1 MRKRSLVVLF
11 SLSSLTLGWGAACNS
26 SDPQPLCGEGQ
37 AKVDGVCLLDLPIA
51 INGEGYFAERSKKAV
66 FMGESDRFEVVDAR
80 SGDVVMSENAEG
92 PSTSADTG
100 QTVYVADFTEI
111 TQAGE
116 YYIAANGQ
124 RSGTF
129 AVGKGTLDRALD
141 AAMLGLYG
149 QRCGERVH
157 LEFDDHSFDH
167 GACHLAP
174 ALMSRVGSSEER
186 DDTGGWHDAGDY
198 GKYVRNGAFAVAFL
212 LKAYEHFPEHLETRE
227 FEIPEKG
234 GAVPDILDEAR
245 VEVEWILK
253 AQFDDGSFAHKIT
266 AEHFEASMMPTS
278 DNQDR
283 FFFSTSTTSTASAVA
298 LLAQAARV
306 YEAFDDKFS
315 EKCLKAAKRG
325 QDFLDDHPEAILSEQ
340 LPNGEGTGTYA
351 WEPDEG
357 HADRLWA
364 YAELWETTGEAGY
377 LGRFEESAADFRV
390 SYNFDWGDPTNLA
403 VMTFLDSNRAGR
415 DPALVESKT
424 RELFQTADGIADAAS
439 NDAFGRGF
447 DSYYWGSNGVIVRM
461 SFNLAAAH
469 RVHKNTK
476 YLDAIT
482 AQIDH
487 VLGRNGFARSY
498 VTGLGI
504 NPVRFPHHRPSA
516 SDSVP
521 VPWPGLLIGGPHG
534 SDPQGLA
541 WEDDP
546 DNYQNNEIAINWNTA
561 LIYALIAAQA
571 TRTDESDSCWPDCL
585 PPEPAMGGAGGM
597 GGSMDESP

>member
-1 MRKRSLVVLF
+1 MRKRSLLVLLT
-11 SLSSLTLGWGAACNS
+11 LSSMTLGWGTSCAPEE
-26 SDPQPLCGEGQ
+26 PQALCGEGQ
-37 AKVDGVCLLDLPIA
+37 AKVEGVCLLDLPIA
-51 INGEGYFAERSKKAV
+51 INGEGYLPERSKKAV
-66 FMGESDRFEVVDAR
+66 FMGDSGRFEVVDAKT
-80 SGDVVMSENAEG
+80 GDVILSGTADG
-92 PSTSADTG
+92 PSTSPDTA
-100 QTVYVADFTEI
+100 QEVYVADFSEVTDP
-111 TQAGE
+111 GE
-116 YYIAANGQ
+116 YYVEANGQ

-129 AVGKGTLDRALD
+129 AIGIGALDRALD

-157 LEFDDHSFDH
+157 LEFEDHSFEH

-174 ALMSRVGSSEER
+174 ALLTRVGSDESR

-212 LKAYEHFPEHLETRE
+212 LKAYEHFPEYLEKRE
-227 FEIPEKG
+227 FEIPERG
-234 GAVPDILDEAR
+234 GPVPDVLDEAR

-278 DNQDR
+278 DNQER

-306 YEAFDDKFS
+306 YEAFDDKFA
-315 EKCLKAAKRG
+315 EKCLKAAKHG
-325 QDFLDDHPEAILSEQ
+325 QEFLDDHPEAILSEQ

-364 YAELWETTGEAGY
+364 YAELWETTGDANY
-377 LGRFEESAADFRV
+377 LERFQESAVGFQV

-403 VMTFLDSNRAGR
+403 VMTFLDSTREGR
-415 DPALVESKT
+415 DPSLVDAKT
-424 RELFQTADGIADAAS
+424 RQLFQTTEAIAEAATS
-439 NDAFGRGF
+439 DEFGRGF

-461 SFNLAAAH
+461 SFNLAGAH
-469 RVHKNTK
+469 RVHQNKT

-487 VLGRNGFARSY
+487 VLGRNGFARSF
-498 VTGLGI
+498 VTGLGV

-516 SDSVP
+516 SDSVS

-534 SDPQGLA
+534 STPEGLA

-571 TRTDESDSCWPDCL
+571 THADDSDACWPDCVA
-585 PPEPAMGGAGGM
+585 PEPGMGGAGGM
-597 GGSMDESP
+597 GGGGS